1 MNKTLSVIIP
11 AKNEPFLKKTIE
23 DVLNKAEE
31 EVEVLPVLDGY
42 TLHEGQM
49 VHDPRVHYLHMP
61 STREMKKRQCVNLAA
76 SVAQGDYL
84 MTIDA
89 HVLLGQGFDRIMK
102 EDHES
107 GCVQTLRR
115 ERLDPENWCVIEDG
129 RLPVDYEYI
138 MWPGKFR
145 YQELH
150 GFKWDSRTLERKDVL
165 KDDICEFQ
173 GSLWFL
179 EKDFFKEM
187 GFMNF
192 ERFGGFVGEPEELV
206 LSAYRAGGR
215 AFVNKRTYDAHLH
228 KGQKY
233 GRGYYRSKHE
243 TDEDY
248 KNGYNY
254 WVHEN
259 KDFFVNFIKKFMPLP
274 GWPSD
279 WESRIYNH

>member
-1 MNKTLSVIIP
+1 MSLSVIIP
-11 AKNEPFLKKTIE
+11 SKNERFLQKTIL
-23 DVLNKAEE
+23 DVLAKSKGDI
-31 EVEVLPVLDGY
+31 EVIPVLDGY
-42 TLHEGQM
+42 EPPKEEI
-49 VHDPRVHYLHMP
+49 VIDPRVHYLRLP
-61 STREMKKRQCVNLAA
+61 ATSYMKKRHAVNTA
-76 SVAQGDYL
+76 VAQSEGKYI

-129 RLPVDYEYI
+129 RPPVDYEYI
-138 MWPGKFR
+138 MWPGKFN

-150 GFKWDSRTLERKDVL
+150 GFKWDERTLERKDIL
-165 KDDICEFQ
+165 KDSICEFQ

-187 GFMNF
+187 GFMDF
-192 ERFGGFVGEPEELV
+192 EKFGGFVGEPEELV
-206 LSAYRAGGR
+206 LSAWKNGGR
-215 AFVNKRTYDAHLH
+215 AFVNKRTYYAHWH
-228 KGQKY
+228 KGSA

-243 TDEDY
+243 TDDDY

-259 KDFFVNFIKKFMPLP
+259 KDFFISFIEKFMPLP
-274 GWPSD
+274 GWPAD
-279 WESRIYNH
+279 WRRRLYER